1 MFLTCCPMHCNF
13 LQPMRNHSNHFHN
26 NFALKQHTNAATDHI
41 NRGEA
46 PIQNMGSSILIYKHL
61 KHDVRAH
68 THARAHTHTHT
79 SHTTRCMCTLCTTKM
94 KTGRQAAHN
103 ASATSFNMHN
113 NTKACQQP

>member
-46 PIQNMGSSILIYKHL
+46 PINNTGSSILICKHK

-68 THARAHTHTHT
+68 TPTRTHTHTHART
-79 SHTTRCMCTLCTTKM
+79 HTHTPHTPRV
-94 KTGRQAAHN
+94 AYAHC
-103 ASATSFNMHN
+103 A
-113 NTKACQQP
+113 KLK